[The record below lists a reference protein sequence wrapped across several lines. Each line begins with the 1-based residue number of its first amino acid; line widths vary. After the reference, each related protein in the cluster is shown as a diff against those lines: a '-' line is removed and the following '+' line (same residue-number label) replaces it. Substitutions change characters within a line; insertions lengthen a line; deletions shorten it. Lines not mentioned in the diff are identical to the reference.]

1 MAHYFI
7 MLLLNPFGLR
17 VEGRDGGSST
27 LYHSCRFACQQR
39 VLKTFLGPG
48 YIRSEDGVV

>member
-7 MLLLNPFGLR
+7 ILLLNPFGLR

-27 LYHSCRFACQQR
+27 LCIIVADLLVSRGC
-39 VLKTFLGPG
+39 
-48 YIRSEDGVV
+48 